1 MYLKLRFYLFIPGR
15 QYFVVVRDGCCYV
28 FDNDQS
34 TQPKVAF
41 SLENYCRYENMFCLY
56 CSYLVFFVLYNKNVV
71 LNLKKSQIHPVKLFK
86 KS

>member
-41 SLENYCRYENMFCLY
+41 SLENYCRYEKLLLVGILRTLLQK
-56 CSYLVFFVLYNKNVV
+56 CSVEL
-71 LNLKKSQIHPVKLFK
+71 LKKPNS
-86 KS
+86 SC

>member
-41 SLENYCRYENMFCLY
+41 SMENYCRYENMVFYIVVCWY
-56 CSYLVFFVLYNKNVV
+56 FSYFITKM
-71 LNLKKSQIHPVKLFK
+71 
-86 KS
+86 